1 MNGCTDTS
9 LFDNYHYNISHFVAF
24 FIDQQ
29 NQLPYTST
37 VRKQC
42 LIRGS
47 VMTTPFPRKNIIFL
61 VRLAVIITT
70 AYFILF
76 SPSAS
81 KECKACGYAFIA
93 FYLLTNL
100 IVAHIPEKYFY
111 DDKLFYGLVL
121 CDSILLP
128 AGIYFSGYAG
138 SDLYLMYFFIVLL
151 TTMSSRFQYLMMN
164 IIIFSV
170 IYGWL
175 LYKNGYLA
183 GPTALSY
190 LIRVPFI
197 IVIAIFFWYLITT
210 QLKDKDMRLREA
222 RERYEQIVQATDVL
236 MCVID
241 YDGKL
246 LFANQKLVKFYGY
259 QDEKSILGLTISQ
272 IYNKDETKAEKF
284 LRYVRSVYQKNDMV
298 QYESY
303 DKNHSMCFANTL
315 SPIRDPSTRDVLG
328 VCIISKDITDRVE
341 KEKKLTDT
349 VELLRTTRDRLIQK
363 DKMAALGRMASGIA
377 HEIRNPLEIIYMGV
391 DYLENNL
398 PDDKPDISESIGK
411 IFNAVNR
418 ADNIIKNILAFSRQ
432 TVFKIVQLPLKPLLD
447 NVLALGKPK
456 LEKSSVSVRCEYT
469 DESLEV
475 AGDHSMLEQ
484 VFLNLVNNA
493 VDAMK
498 NCKKKILTIRAYKKL
513 VTAIGYKTGYRQ
525 ADLFSIGDEMVVVEI
540 SDTGKGIP
548 EEALSKIFEP
558 FFTTKPANEGTGLGL
573 SLAHMI
579 MERLSGTI
587 DVESRENQGTTF
599 FVRLQPKSKTI
610 DTKEV

>member
-1 MNGCTDTS
+1 
-9 LFDNYHYNISHFVAF
+9 
-24 FIDQQ
+24 
-29 NQLPYTST
+29 
-37 VRKQC
+37 
-42 LIRGS
+42 
-47 VMTTPFPRKNIIFL
+47 MTTTFPRKKIIFL

-81 KECKACGYAFIA
+81 KECETCGYIFIA
-93 FYLLTNL
+93 VYLLTNL

-111 DDKLFYGLVL
+111 DDKIFYGIVL

-128 AGIYFSGYAG
+128 AGIYFSGYVG

-151 TTMSSRFQYLMMN
+151 TTMGSRFKYLMIN

-175 LYKNGYLA
+175 LYQNGYLA
-183 GPTALSY
+183 GPAAISY
-190 LIRVPFI
+190 LIRIPFI
-197 IVIAIFFWYLITT
+197 IVIAMFYGYLVTAR
-210 QLKDKDMRLREA
+210 LKDKNKRIREA
-222 RERYEQIVQATDVL
+222 QERYEQIVQATDVL
-236 MCVID
+236 MCIID
-241 YDGKL
+241 YDGNF

-259 QDEKSILGLTISQ
+259 QDENSFLGLTISR

-284 LRYVRSVYQKNDMV
+284 LRYVRSVYQNNDMV

-303 DKNHSMCFANTL
+303 DKNHGMWFANTL
-315 SPIRDPSTRDVLG
+315 SPIRDPSTRDVIA
-328 VCIISKDITDRVE
+328 VCIISKDITDRID
-341 KEKKLTDT
+341 KEKKLNDT
-349 VELLRTTRDRLIQK
+349 IELLRTTRDRLIQK

-398 PDDKPDISESIGK
+398 PDDNPDMRESIEK

-418 ADNIIKNILAFSRQ
+418 ADNIIKNILSFSRQ
-432 TVFKIVQLPLKPLLD
+432 TVSKITQLPLNPLLD
-447 NVLALGKPK
+447 NVLALAKQK
-456 LEKSSVSVRCEYT
+456 LEKSGVSIRREYA

-475 AGDHSMLEQ
+475 AGDHTMLEQ

-498 NCKKKILTIRAYKKL
+498 DCKEKILTVRAYKQL
-513 VTAIGYKTGYRQ
+513 VTEIGYKTGYRR
-525 ADLFSIGDEMVVVEI
+525 ADFFSIGDEMIVVEI

-548 EEALSKIFEP
+548 EETLSKIFEP
-558 FFTTKPANEGTGLGL
+558 FFTTKPTNEGTGLGL

-579 MERLSGTI
+579 MDRLSGSI

-599 FVRLQPKSKTI
+599 FVKLQPTSKII
-610 DTKEV
+610 DTEEV